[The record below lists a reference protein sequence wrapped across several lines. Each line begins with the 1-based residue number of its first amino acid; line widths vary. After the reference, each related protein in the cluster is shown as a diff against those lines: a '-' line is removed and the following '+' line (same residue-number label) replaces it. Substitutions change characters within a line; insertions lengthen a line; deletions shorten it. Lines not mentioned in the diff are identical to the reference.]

1 MKIIEFLL
9 LAFFCF
15 SIYSQTNFSND
26 KKIAEIL
33 SRLPEKNNRAILIF
47 DPETKDTIYKENIF
61 KQLIPAS
68 NTKIFTTAAV
78 YHYLGKNYTINTQ
91 IRGDK
96 INKADSILKGNLY
109 LKGYG
114 NGIFTTEQLDAMIN
128 DFLKT
133 GIKNIEG
140 NVIGDDTFFDSLYS
154 RKDWIEEER
163 SMLSLP
169 PVSALNLNRNEVII
183 TLEPDRYTG
192 KVNIATNPEGNFIKI
207 INNVKLSGLKSKPK
221 ISTAFNGG
229 VLEIYVSG
237 SFWKKSRSRSYS
249 IYVSSPP
256 LFASSYL
263 YHKLINLGIKI
274 SGIPAIGET
283 PQNTVVYAEDKL
295 PVKEM
300 LSIINKRS
308 NNFLAE
314 CLFKIIGAEFVGGKG
329 NSFYSAQAINSMIE
343 DLDISGGTSLVDGSG
358 ISRGNLTTAA
368 SICGLLENIY
378 FNDSVYED
386 FYNTL
391 SVAGND
397 GTLAD
402 RKNNRKY
409 NYIFHGKT
417 GTLRGVSSLSGY
429 LSTEKGNELI
439 VSIIFNFTKGSSEL
453 YKNTEDLIIEY
464 LAETK

>member
-26 KKIAEIL
+26 KKITEIL
-33 SRLPEKNNRAILIF
+33 SRLPEKDNRAILIF

-78 YHYLGKNYTINTQ
+78 YHYFGKNYTINTQ

-192 KVNIATNPEGNFIKI
+192 KVNISTNPEGNFIKI
-207 INNVKLSGLKSKPK
+207 INNIKLSGLKSKPK

-274 SGIPAIGET
+274 SGIPTIGET

-402 RKNNRKY
+402 RKNNRMY